1 MEPTPRNDDDMF
13 RRAML
18 EQEQM
23 VIEALARCAR
33 AGASPND
40 LKLLAGSLGVSR
52 YLAQI
57 TPYYDQTRTR

>member
-40 LKLLAGSLGVSR
+40 LKLLAGSLG
-52 YLAQI
+52 
-57 TPYYDQTRTR
+57 TM